1 MQLFV
6 IQRILGILLMVF
18 SASMLP
24 PMLVSV
30 IYNDGALLP
39 FFYAFAVTLIT
50 GIVCWLPVKSFHREL
65 RLRDGFLIVVMF
77 WTVLGLFGSLPLM
90 LSEQPQM
97 TTMDAIFESISGLT
111 TTGATVLT
119 GIDHLPKAIQFYRQ
133 QLQWLGGMGIIVLA
147 VAIMPMLGI
156 GGMQLYRA
164 ETPGPVKDSKLTPRI
179 TETAK
184 ALWVIYLNLTI
195 ACALA
200 YWLAGMNLFD
210 AIAHSFSTVAIG
222 GFSTHDASMGYF
234 IDQPQ
239 IEIVA
244 IFFMFLSGI
253 NFTLHFTAWRHR
265 SIAGYFMDAEFK
277 AYASILLIIG
287 IVSTAYLFYQGVFDS
302 AKQTLITGLFQTVS
316 IGTTT
321 GFTTHQYH
329 LWPGFLPVLLLFSSF
344 VGACAGSTGGGM
356 KVIRLVMLLKQ
367 GRREIMRL
375 IHPNAVIPIKLGNKP
390 VSGRILD
397 SVWGFFAAYVA
408 LFTLMLLALLYDGLD
423 QVTAFSAVA
432 ACMNNLGPGL
442 GDVGANYANIS
453 DFAKGVLSFAML
465 LGRLEIFSLLVLL
478 TPAFWRRYT

>member
-1 MQLFV
+1 MQLLV
-6 IQRILGILLMVF
+6 ILRILGILLMVF
-18 SASMLP
+18 SSTMLP

-30 IYNDGALLP
+30 IYNDGALVP
-39 FFYAFAVTLIT
+39 FVHAFVVTLIT
-50 GIVCWLPVKSFHREL
+50 GIICWLPVKSYQREL
-65 RLRDGFLIVVMF
+65 RLRDGFLVVVLF
-77 WTVLGLFGSLPLM
+77 WGVLGLFGSLPLA
-90 LSEQPQM
+90 LSEQLQM
-97 TTMDAIFESISGLT
+97 SVMDAIFESVSGLT

-119 GIDHLPKAIQFYRQ
+119 GIDQLPKAILFYRQ

-164 ETPGPVKDSKLTPRI
+164 ETPGPVKDNKLTPRI

-184 ALWVIYLNLTI
+184 ALWFIYLNLTI

-200 YWLAGMNLFD
+200 YWLAGMDLFD
-210 AIAHSFSTVAIG
+210 AIAHSFSTIAIG
-222 GFSTHDASMGYF
+222 GYSTHDASMGYF
-234 IDQPQ
+234 IEKPQ

-265 SIAGYFMDAEFK
+265 SIAGYLLDAEFK
-277 AYASILLIIG
+277 AYATILLIVG
-287 IVSTAYLFYQGVFDS
+287 IISTTYLYYEGVFES
-302 AKQTLITGLFQTVS
+302 AQQTLITSLFQTVS

-329 LWPGFLPVLLLFSSF
+329 LWPGFLPVLLLFTSF

-390 VSGRILD
+390 VSNQILD
-397 SVWGFFAAYVA
+397 AVWGFFAAYVA
-408 LFTLMLLALLYDGLD
+408 LFSLMLLLLLFDGLD

-442 GDVGANYANIS
+442 GEVGANYAGIS
-453 DFAKGVLSFAML
+453 DFAKGVLGFAML